1 MSFDHWQLCHII
13 MLLGQ
18 LFFSCPLSNI
28 YMYIYKCIY
37 LSYSCHLSSAQGFMS
52 CAFSLMSPLTP
63 SVLSSSFVNTLVHPL
78 FVYPFSPLFSPPSP
92 STHP

>member
-28 YMYIYKCIY
+28 YICIY
-37 LSYSCHLSSAQGFMS
+37 INVYIFPTPVTSRVHKVLCPVRSASC
-52 CAFSLMSPLTP
+52 PL
-63 SVLSSSFVNTLVHPL
+63 
-78 FVYPFSPLFSPPSP
+78 
-92 STHP
+92 